1 MQSYPD
7 EIPWPVKISAYDA
20 CQMELAKRRAEA
32 ERQMPIE
39 PPLDPEFTFGKYKGV
54 KLSEVPYG
62 YVYWLLVDKN
72 TSIPYKRGNYEW
84 IKEAQPHMFK
94 ALKERMRLM
103 IDAL

>member
-7 EIPWPVKISAYDA
+7 EIAWPVKI
-20 CQMELAKRRAEA
+20 C
-32 ERQMPIE
+32 ERLYQ